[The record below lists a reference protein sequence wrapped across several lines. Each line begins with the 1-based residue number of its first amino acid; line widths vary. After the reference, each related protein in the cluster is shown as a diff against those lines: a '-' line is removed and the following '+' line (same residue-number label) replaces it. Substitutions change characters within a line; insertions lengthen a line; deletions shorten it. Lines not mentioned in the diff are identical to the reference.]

1 MCAIHHVITSRP
13 SDTDTS
19 FAQVRRQKTP
29 VDELQHTWVLS
40 CMLSYRVLTLIS
52 VRPFSFGW
60 REISDQRDPNWWHD
74 LRWRWVTTF
83 VSSKH
88 VWPLTHLCLSNH
100 DYSFKHHPPWRV
112 ARAELCPPP
121 PSMHQSGIN
130 ECKCV
135 CVWVHQLVSRFWFY
149 PYNNCVI
156 ETTKSHTY
164 ESVWLMMRVWLCW
177 PWYQDLNIDSN
188 VGDTES

>member
-1 MCAIHHVITSRP
+1 MLVYDIFIWIISWDRLMCAIHHVITCRP

-19 FAQVRRQKTP
+19 VAQVRRQKTP
-29 VDELQHTWVLS
+29 VDELKHTWVLS
-40 CMLSYRVLTLIS
+40 CKLSYRSLTLLP

-60 REISDQRDPNWWHD
+60 REISDQRSPNWWHD

-121 PSMHQSGIN
+121 PSMHHSGIN

-135 CVWVHQLVSRFWFY
+135 YACTS
-149 PYNNCVI
+149 
-156 ETTKSHTY
+156 
-164 ESVWLMMRVWLCW
+164 
-177 PWYQDLNIDSN
+177 
-188 VGDTES
+188 